1 MMNYIWSAV
10 MIFSII
16 FAMFNGSVDK
26 VSNGLFI
33 SANNAVKFIIS
44 LLGVFCFWGGI
55 MNVAE
60 KSGFTNIVSKLL
72 SPILKILFK
81 DIDKDKELKNAISLN
96 ITANLL
102 GLGDAATPLGIE
114 AMKRFPKNKRDEKKA
129 TNNMIIFV
137 VINSAAVR
145 IIPSTVAALRL
156 QHGSATPFDIMPA
169 TIITSV
175 IALLV
180 GIITAKVLEVITH
193 E

>member
-10 MIFSII
+10 LILSII
-16 FAMFNGSVDK
+16 YAMFNGNIDA
-26 VSNGLFI
+26 VSSGLFT
-33 SANNAVKFIIS
+33 SADSAAKFVIG

-60 KSGFTNIVSKLL
+60 KSGLTTIISKLL
-72 SPILKILFK
+72 SPVLKILFK
-81 DIDKDKELKNAISLN
+81 DLGNDKELKNAISLN

-102 GLGDAATPLGIE
+102 GLGDAATPLGLE
-114 AMKRFPKNKRDEKKA
+114 AMKRFPKNKSDKQKA

-137 VINSAAVR
+137 VINSAAIR
-145 IIPSTVAALRL
+145 IIPTTVAAIRL
-156 QHGSATPFDIMPA
+156 QHGSETPFDIMPA

-175 IALLV
+175 IALFV
-180 GIITAKVLEVITH
+180 AVCVAKALEVVTH

>member
-1 MMNYIWSAV
+1 MMNYIWSSV
-10 MIFSII
+10 II
-16 FAMFNGSVDK
+16 FAIIYAMFNGSIDEL
-26 VSNGLFI
+26 SNGMFL
-33 SANNAVKFIIS
+33 SADNAVKFVIG
-44 LLGVFCFWGGI
+44 LLGVFCFWGGM

-60 KSGFTNIVSKLL
+60 KSGFTDIISKLL

-81 DIDKDKELKNAISLN
+81 DLDKDKELKNSISLN

-114 AMKRFPKNKRDEKKA
+114 AMKRFPKNKSDEKKA

-137 VINSAAVR
+137 VINSAAIR

-169 TIITSV
+169 TIITSI

-180 GIITAKVLEVITH
+180 GVLTAKALEVISH